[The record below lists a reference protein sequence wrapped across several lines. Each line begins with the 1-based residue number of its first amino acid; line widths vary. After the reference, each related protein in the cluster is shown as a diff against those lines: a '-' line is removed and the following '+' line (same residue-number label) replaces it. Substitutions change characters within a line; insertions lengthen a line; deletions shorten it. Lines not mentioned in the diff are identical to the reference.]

1 MIKLLTV
8 FWNIILRKSGPE
20 EVPGSNFLLVMTF
33 IFFLLS
39 QILVGFKMY
48 QGIILLAVAFGHAQ
62 RNENSTGIG
71 MLKRVLEKIED
82 STQKYHS
89 IDIERI
95 RKKSLQMQKENK
107 LSLFQ
112 I

>member
-1 MIKLLTV
+1 MFARTRGFKSLS
-8 FWNIILRKSGPE
+8 LR
-20 EVPGSNFLLVMTF
+20 F
-33 IFFLLS
+33 IFLY
-39 QILVGFKMY
+39 QIIQKQTV